1 MHFFPLKTSKGPSS
15 SGCEDSKILSSQWIL
30 LEWQPSTPV
39 SSGAFVKPAHT
50 SHSHALGTS
59 PVKQKSNFFIRGLG
73 CTTAFSAG
81 HCWTQACSCT
91 LKLLWFRSYAIFSF
105 QQIFCCLGS
114 YHYQCALSILPYRQ
128 QGFLLLLSRGTTC
141 PYFMSS
147 VDTSTCIFALI
158 HSKVHW

>member
-91 LKLLWFRSYAIFSF
+91 LSCFGSDHMQFLVSSKYSAVLAAITTNVPSVFCPTGSRAFCYFYPVVLPAPISCHLWTQAP
-105 QQIFCCLGS
+105 
-114 YHYQCALSILPYRQ
+114 A
-128 QGFLLLLSRGTTC
+128 FLL
-141 PYFMSS
+141 
-147 VDTSTCIFALI
+147 
-158 HSKVHW
+158 